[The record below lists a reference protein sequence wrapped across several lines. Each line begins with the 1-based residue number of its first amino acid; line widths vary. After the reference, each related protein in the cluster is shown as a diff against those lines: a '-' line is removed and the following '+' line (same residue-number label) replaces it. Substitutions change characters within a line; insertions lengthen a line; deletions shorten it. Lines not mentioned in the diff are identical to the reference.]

1 MLETDLRA
9 DLDLAATVIATGR
22 VLKVNVSPGGV
33 PKRPVDTAHVGRLG
47 LEGDAHDHFDVHGGP
62 NRAVCLFAVEAIRR
76 VAAEGHPI
84 APGSVGENLTTEGV
98 ELATLAPGTRL
109 TFPSGLELEVSAPAN
124 PCDVIKGS
132 FLSGKSGRISILRHP
147 LDSRVYAR
155 VLHEGEVAAGDA
167 LTVLPPRTDS
177 QAGRL
182 NLLERLDANERRF
195 WLATW
200 GAVAA
205 AGADL
210 RILDLGDAVA
220 CAAPGSPGRIFNA
233 AFGLRMVP
241 ILCDRVIDHF
251 RANGM
256 SGWLGD
262 IESPAPGLEPAER
275 VSVLAI
281 EPHRVPA
288 APDVPGLLMREVGV
302 AEAEAWERIVLDGF
316 DLQGPAR
323 DAWQAAAE
331 HIARIPGMHLV
342 LAAVDGQLAGAAGLF
357 ARARVG
363 GLAPAAVLPGFRGR
377 GIHAALIAARARMA
391 EEKGC
396 ELITAQAETDG
407 QSEHNMRR
415 MGLARVHVRDVHRV
429 DPA

>member
-22 VLKVNVSPGGV
+22 VLQVNISPGGV
-33 PKRPVDTAHVGRLG
+33 PKQAVDTANVGRLG

-62 NRAVCLFAVEAIRR
+62 HRAVCLFAVEAIRR

-109 TFPSGLELEVSAPAN
+109 AFPSGLELEIAAPAN
-124 PCDVIKGS
+124 PCDVIRGS
-132 FLSGKSGRISILRHP
+132 FLEGKSGRISILRNP
-147 LDSRVYAR
+147 TDSRVYAR
-155 VLHEGEVAAGDA
+155 VLHDGTVAAADA
-167 LTVLPPRTDS
+167 FRVLPPLPDS
-177 QAGRL
+177 QASRL

-195 WLATW
+195 WLASW
-200 GAVAA
+200 RAVAE

-220 CAAPGSPGRIFNA
+220 CAAPAIPGRIFNA

-241 ILCDRVIDHF
+241 ILRDRVIDHF
-251 RANGM
+251 RANGVA
-256 SGWLGD
+256 GWLGD
-262 IESPAPGLEPAER
+262 IEPPAPGLEPAARE
-275 VSVLAI
+275 SVLAI

-288 APDVPGLLMREVGV
+288 APDVPGLVVQEVGV
-302 AEAEAWERIVLDGF
+302 AEAETWERIVLDGF
-316 DLQGPAR
+316 DFQGPAR
-323 DAWQAAAE
+323 EAWQAAAQS
-331 HIARIPGMHLV
+331 IAHIPGMHLV
-342 LAAVDGQLAGAAGLF
+342 LAEVDGRLAGAAGLF

-363 GLAPAAVLPGFRGR
+363 GLGPAAVLPEFRGR
-377 GIHAALIAARARMA
+377 GIHAALIAVRARLA

-396 ELITAQAETDG
+396 ELVTAQAETDG
-407 QSEHNMRR
+407 RSEHHMRR
-415 MGLARVHVRDVHRV
+415 MGLARIHVRDVHRV